1 MNAAALCVLLPG
13 VAAAAAAVLAR
24 RRAARWLHVAGCA
37 ATLAAALALSW
48 AQPAAGWLG
57 DPLSIGAAVLAAAVA
72 LGGAV
77 AGLEP
82 AVHEPTEHGSGG
94 GGLADEAGPAGAS
107 GAAGAGEAARFAPVA
122 ALALLASVML
132 GLLADSAVAAWLAV
146 AAAVTVASAVPLL
159 RGVAGWAQVRAMAP
173 AAAGALC
180 VSLLGTVLLA
190 AGGAACW
197 SMAPGTA
204 GAPGD
209 GAMLAL
215 GCVLLLAGHALAA
228 GLAPLHGWLGAAQSG
243 APREVGVMLCAP
255 LPGLALVLLLRAGR
269 VTAAGGAGL
278 AGTGLAGS
286 GLAGTGLAGSGL
298 ADAGLPKTGLLGF
311 GLLSVLLAGL
321 ALWRPGGAGTVRL
334 ATLLHSGLAAA
345 AFGLGGRAAAYAGL
359 LHLAVSGLVRAAAVL
374 AGAGGRGWL
383 APLVVAA
390 LAGVPPLALFPGEF
404 LLLAEALARRPALTA
419 ALVAGLLAAAVGL
432 LRRGL
437 DGVGGGALGRGG
449 AWALLAA
456 AMLAGLALPAGLSDG
471 LTRAA
476 EAVARLG

>member
-13 VAAAAAAVLAR
+13 VAAAGAAVLAR

-57 DPLSIGAAVLAAAVA
+57 DPLSIGAAVLVAAVA

-77 AGLEP
+77 AGLEQAGP
-82 AVHEPTEHGSGG
+82 GRGEGR
-94 GGLADEAGPAGAS
+94 LADEAGRAGA
-107 GAAGAGEAARFAPVA
+107 GEAAGVGEAARFAPVA
-122 ALALLASVML
+122 ALALLASVIL
-132 GLLADSAVAAWLAV
+132 GLLAESAVAAWLAV
-146 AAAVTVASAVPLL
+146 AAAVAVASAVPLL

-190 AGGAACW
+190 AGGAGRW

-204 GAPGD
+204 GVPGD

-255 LPGLALVLLLRAGR
+255 LPGLVLVLLLRAGR
-269 VTAAGGAGL
+269 MAAAGAGL
-278 AGTGLAGS
+278 AES
-286 GLAGTGLAGSGL
+286 V
-298 ADAGLPKTGLLGF
+298 LLGF
-311 GLLSVLLAGL
+311 GLLSVVLAGL
-321 ALWRPGGAGTVRL
+321 ALWRPGGGGTVRL

-345 AFGLGGRAAAYAGL
+345 AFGLGESAAVYAGL

-404 LLLAEALARRPALTA
+404 LLLAEALARRPALAA
-419 ALVAGLLAAAVGL
+419 ALAAGLLAAAVGL

-437 DGVGGGALGRGG
+437 DGAGGGALGRGG

-456 AMLAGLALPAGLSDG
+456 AMLVGLALPAGLSDG

>member
-13 VAAAAAAVLAR
+13 VAAAGAAVLAR
-24 RRAARWLHVAGCA
+24 RRTARWLHVAGCA

-48 AQPAAGWLG
+48 APPAAGWLG
-57 DPLSIGAAVLAAAVA
+57 DPLSIGAAVLVAAVA
-72 LGGAV
+72 LGGAM

-82 AVHEPTEHGSGG
+82 AGHEPTGHESGK
-94 GGLADEAGPAGAS
+94 AGPADETGPADAG
-107 GAAGAGEAARFAPVA
+107 GAAGAGETGRFAPVA

-132 GLLADSAVAAWLAV
+132 GLLADPVVAAWLAV

-159 RGVAGWAQVRAMAP
+159 RGVTGWAQVRAMAP
-173 AAAGALC
+173 PAAGALC

-190 AGGAACW
+190 AGGAARW

-209 GAMLAL
+209 GAMLVL
-215 GCVLLLAGHALAA
+215 GCVLLTAGHALAA
-228 GLAPLHGWLGAAQSG
+228 GLAPLHGWLGAAQSD

-255 LPGLALVLLLRAGR
+255 LPGLALVLLLRAGQ
-269 VTAAGGAGL
+269 VAAAGGAGP
-278 AGTGLAGS
+278 AGS
-286 GLAGTGLAGSGL
+286 GLM
-298 ADAGLPKTGLLGF
+298 DAGLLGF
-311 GLLSVLLAGL
+311 GLLSVVLAGL
-321 ALWRPGGAGTVRL
+321 ALWRPGGGGTVRL

-345 AFGLGGRAAAYAGL
+345 AFGLGGSAAVYAGL

-404 LLLAEALARRPALTA
+404 LLLAEALARRPALAA
-419 ALVAGLLAAAVGL
+419 ALAAGLLAAAVGL
-432 LRRGL
+432 LRRRL
-437 DGVGGGALGRGG
+437 DGAGGGRLGRAG
-449 AWALLAA
+449 AWAMLAA